1 MEERHEPLIRPA
13 RLRPGDT
20 IGIVA
25 PASPFNEEA
34 FGSGIAVLES
44 MGFHVSVP
52 EDLTYRKGYLAGS
65 DTHRGEMV
73 NRLFADPAI
82 DAILCAR
89 GGFGSMRI
97 LTHLDFE
104 SIRAHPKILVGFSD
118 VTALL
123 SAVYERCR
131 LVTYHGPVV
140 ALLGEASRKTR
151 GSFYH
156 ALTAGESLMICP
168 DEGSTLRPGS
178 VTGPVSGGNLT
189 TLCHL
194 MGTPYQPSFY
204 GHILM
209 LEETGE
215 KHYRIDRMLTQMRL
229 AGSLDGVAGLILGA
243 FDDCGDIEDVYRIV
257 ETIFKEDPIPMLA
270 GLDFGHGK
278 HNLTVPLGLA
288 ATLDADAQTLS
299 YLEPSTW
306 SPESVA

>member
-1 MEERHEPLIRPA
+1 MQQEHQQPIRPL

-25 PASPFNEEA
+25 PASPFDRKA

-44 MGFHVSVP
+44 MGFQVSVP
-52 EDLTYRKGYLAGS
+52 EDLAAHEGYLAGS
-65 DTHRGEMV
+65 DAHRGEMV

-89 GGFGSMRI
+89 GGFGSMRM
-97 LTHLDFE
+97 LSHLDFE
-104 SIRAHPKILVGFSD
+104 SIREHPKILVGFSD

-123 SAVYERCR
+123 SAVYERCG

-140 ALLGEASRKTR
+140 ATLGEASRETQA
-151 GSFYH
+151 SFYH
-156 ALTAGESLMICP
+156 TVTA
-168 DEGSTLRPGS
+168 DENLVISADEATTLRPGS
-178 VTGPVSGGNLT
+178 ATGPVSGGNLA

-194 MGTPYQPSFY
+194 VGTPYQPSFY

-215 KHYRIDRMLTQMRL
+215 KPYRIDRMLTQMRL
-229 AGSLDGVAGLILGA
+229 AGCLDGVAGLVLGA
-243 FDDCGDIEDVYRIV
+243 FDECGDGEGIFGILEA
-257 ETIFKEDPIPMLA
+257 IFKEGAVPMLA
-270 GLDFGHGK
+270 GLDFGHGR
-278 HNLTVPLGLA
+278 HNLTIPLGLA

-299 YLEPSTW
+299 YLEPSTRL
-306 SPESVA
+306 PEIVA